1 MTQNSHTM
9 NYEDPQ
15 FIVPLFAKQP
25 GDPPPNGG
33 LAEPDGDELAE
44 PTEGDP
50 PPNGGTGDPPPNG
63 GTGDPPPNGG

>member
-15 FIVPLFAKQP
+15 FIFPLFGKEP

-33 LAEPDGDELAE
+33 LVPPDDEELDE
-44 PTEGDP
+44 TIEGDP
-50 PPNGGTGDPPPNG
+50 PPNGGTGDPLNS

>member
-9 NYEDPQ
+9 RYEDPQ

-33 LAEPDGDELAE
+33 LVPPADDEPE
-44 PTEGDP
+44 EGDP